1 MIGTPTKV
9 ADPYGLLS
17 PERSQNP
24 YPFYA
29 RLLREAPVHFSE
41 PWGTWVV
48 TRYADVNAA
57 FRDMRLSSV
66 RTGMYSQGMPA
77 EVARKMEPMARNM
90 ASWLLFHDAPSH
102 TRLRSLINKAFTP
115 RMVEALRPRI
125 RSMVEELLDAVAGKE
140 RMEVIS
146 ELANPARAVP
156 RRSRWRGRWEPSSN
170 SRTTSVRSSPGGAP
184 SRAATC

>member
-1 MIGTPTKV
+1 MGMPMEV

-17 PERSQNP
+17 PERRQNP

-66 RTGMYSQGMPA
+66 RTSMFSQGMPE
-77 EVARKMEPMARNM
+77 EVLQKLAPMGRNM

-102 TRLRSLINKAFTP
+102 TRLRSLVNKAFTP

-125 RSMVEELLDAVAGKE
+125 RALVEELLDAVKGGDAEAAAQALRHASRKLDKAVSKG
-140 RMEVIS
+140 VIHKNQAANRKS
-146 ELANPARAVP
+146 ALAKQ
-156 RRSRWRGRWEPSSN
+156 
-170 SRTTSVRSSPGGAP
+170 
-184 SRAATC
+184 AASL